1 MSNKLIV
8 LFLLTLIG
16 ISTGCKSSKITSN
29 TMPAPSLES
38 IQNFWENQYKK
49 DYFEARGKATVLMD
63 GKSTNLA
70 LHLKNESR

>member
-1 MSNKLIV
+1 
-8 LFLLTLIG
+8 
-16 ISTGCKSSKITSN
+16 
-29 TMPAPSLES
+29 MPAPSLES

-70 LHLKNESR
+70 LHLKMKADSYFGLK